1 MDANNSSVETFR
13 YVARAVADKSGS
25 AWVFLL
31 ALTLVIVW
39 GGSGPFFKFSDTWQ
53 LVINTMSSIVTFL
66 MVFLIQSTQNRDT
79 REIHIK
85 LDELIRVNEKARNI
99 FMDLDRFS
107 DDDLTELERALAAS
121 RKNRSTVGAAIQQG
135 KSDP

>member
-1 MDANNSSVETFR
+1 SSSAEIFR
-13 YVARAVADKSGS
+13 HLARTVADKSGS

-31 ALTLVIVW
+31 ALASVIVW
-39 GGSGPFFKFSDTWQ
+39 SGTGPFFKFSNTWQ

-85 LDELIRVNEKARNI
+85 LDELIRVHTKARNI
-99 FMDLDRFS
+99 FMELERLS

-121 RKNRSTVGAAIQQG
+121 RQKRSTTGEAVQ
-135 KSDP
+135 